1 MGKKNTV
8 EKNTQITK
16 LKVLIRKKHILNAL
30 LSPLS
35 HETHQFGDYKCT
47 DIVKQ
52 EERLWVWA
60 LLSSRMQSFP
70 MTTDAC

>member
-16 LKVLIRKKHILNAL
+16 LKVLIWKKHILNAL

-35 HETHQFGDYKCT
+35 HQTHQFGDYKCT

-52 EERLWVWA
+52 EERL
-60 LLSSRMQSFP
+60 
-70 MTTDAC
+70 